1 MEQGLGIDSVGIQ
14 YWHSIILT
22 DQSVLVLIKL
32 NRDVNLVRIL
42 QLPLDILPCFL
53 IKAYVG

>member
-22 DQSVLVLIKL
+22 DRSVLVLIKL

-53 IKAYVG
+53 IKA